1 MNEKN
6 CRQIRLLT
14 WISFIG
20 QFVNPVGR
28 KVMGYMGW
36 MGGIVILDRKKFNF
50 NREHENSVA
59 TSK

>member
-14 WISFIG
+14 WILLIG

-28 KVMGYMGW
+28 KVMGYTGC
-36 MGGIVILDRKKFNF
+36 IVIMDRNKFNF
-50 NREHENSVA
+50 NREHKNSIA